1 MTKIKLYCRGAMAK
15 AKVEGQL
22 THAMVGIP
30 VSVEWDGEWEGLRK
44 VLKVRCGQTCRSVR
58 LEGTEAYLP
67 WECLIAGQRLECGVD
82 GWDMEG
88 KLRLPTNWAS
98 CGMVKPSVAE
108 QEGLEAAQPT
118 LEFLEALLV
127 RVKAELQ
134 QQRQQFEMDSVRL
147 HDLEALLKE
156 IEDRIH
162 GGAEVDTATISQINE
177 LIVAYFEEKTVS
189 EVEA

>member
-1 MTKIKLYCRGAMAK
+1 MTNVSISCHGAL
-15 AKVEGQL
+15 AKVKVKGQI
-22 THAMVGIP
+22 HQGMVGIP
-30 VSVEWDGEWEGLRK
+30 VTLEWDQEWEGLRK
-44 VLKVRCGQTCRSVR
+44 VLKVRCGETCRSVS

-98 CGMVKPSVAE
+98 CGMVKPSVADR
-108 QEGLEAAQPT
+108 EGLEAAQPT

-134 QQRQQFEMDSVRL
+134 QQRQQHELDSARL
-147 HDLEALLKE
+147 HGLEALLKE
-156 IEDRIH
+156 IEDSIH
-162 GGAEVDTATISQINE
+162 GGAELDTATIAQINE
-177 LIVAYFEEKTVS
+177 LIVAYFEEKTVL